1 MFVFYKIG
9 KKSSFRLIA
18 GFSHFVSTLV
28 QRKKGVCEFVSR
40 LSPFSCLV
48 FKVKTVCRDQIYFH
62 VGSAFWA
69 VQTFFS
75 HHN

>member
-48 FKVKTVCRDQIYFH
+48 KLFVEIKFI
-62 VGSAFWA
+62 SM
-69 VQTFFS
+69 
-75 HHN
+75 